1 MLRLTM
7 LLLASCLVVSGFLGY
22 ASIGFVLSSVLVLL
36 NLVVA
41 EFLGARIT
49 QDLAHGGHPSLGM
62 LVFSGKTMIV
72 LAAIGLLGNT
82 FGMAPAVLG
91 MALTLTCF
99 MVAVPVVAL
108 HTSHRTPLEST

>member
-7 LLLASCLVVSGFLGY
+7 LLLATCLVASAAFGV
-22 ASIGFVLSSVLVLL
+22 ASIGFVLSSILVLF
-36 NLVVA
+36 NLMVA

-49 QDLAHGGHPSLGM
+49 QDLVQGGVPLLGM

-72 LAAIGLLGNT
+72 LAAIGLLGTT

-108 HTSHRTPLEST
+108 QTSHRTPLESM